1 MANNG
6 DVKPP
11 LFKDRTSGTG
21 ISLGQVAPFV
31 IIVALLV
38 LAWALGLFRY
48 LTLDTLREQR
58 SYLQAMAA
66 AYPVSML
73 VGYIAIYAVATLCMV
88 PGTMWI
94 TVTGGMMFGFAT
106 GAPAT
111 IFAGSIGGVALFLV
125 AKSSLGSFLH
135 ARAGKWLLRLETG
148 FRKDAL
154 SYMFAM
160 RFMPVVPYPVANLA
174 PALLGAKLRDFLIST
189 PIGLTPSICA
199 YTLLGTGLSAS
210 LAAGKEPDLMRL
222 AINLAP
228 AFLALG
234 VIALAPVAYKYLV
247 GTRNSSDI
255 NTGNV
260 AAATEKEPEAS

>member
-1 MANNG
+1 MADTA
-6 DVKPP
+6 DVKPSMSG
-11 LFKDRTSGTG
+11 DRAPGKGVSW
-21 ISLGQVAPFV
+21 GQIAPFV

-38 LAWALGLFRY
+38 LASALGLFRY

-58 SYLQAMAA
+58 TNLQAMAA
-66 AYPVSML
+66 AHPVSTL

-111 IFAGSIGGVALFLV
+111 VLAGSIGGVALFLA

-135 ARAGKWLLRLETG
+135 ARAGKWLLRLEAG
-148 FRKDAL
+148 FREDAL

-199 YTLLGTGLSAS
+199 YTLLGTGLGAS
-210 LAAGKEPDLMRL
+210 LAAGEEPDLMRL

-228 AFLALG
+228 AFIALG

-247 GTRNSSDI
+247 GGRDSSDI

-260 AAATEKEPEAS
+260 EVATEKEPEAS